1 MNPLFLGNVKVS
13 NIKNNNTCTILV
25 VLFNGT
31 TKIKIGENR

>member
-1 MNPLFLGNVKVS
+1 MDPLFLGNVKVS

-31 TKIKIGENR
+31 TKIKIGKNR